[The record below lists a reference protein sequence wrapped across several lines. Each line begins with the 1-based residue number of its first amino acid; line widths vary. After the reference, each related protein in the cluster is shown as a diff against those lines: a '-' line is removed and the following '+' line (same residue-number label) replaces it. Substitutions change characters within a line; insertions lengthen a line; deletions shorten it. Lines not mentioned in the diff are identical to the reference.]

1 MDGEMKM
8 WAVMKGKRMVEPAF
22 HDEQLA
28 RDVCAAYGIGYDVRI
43 VTVGDA
49 P

>member
-1 MDGEMKM
+1 MSGEIKM
-8 WAVMKGKRMVEPAF
+8 WAVMKDNRMVEPAF
-22 HDEQLA
+22 HDEKLA